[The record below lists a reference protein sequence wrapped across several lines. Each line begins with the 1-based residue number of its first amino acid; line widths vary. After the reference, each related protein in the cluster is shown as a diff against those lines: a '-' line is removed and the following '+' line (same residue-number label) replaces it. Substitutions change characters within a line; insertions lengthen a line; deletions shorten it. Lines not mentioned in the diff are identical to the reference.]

1 MTSHAK
7 FLGDFLLSQYLDN
20 WFWKKIFITPQH
32 HYNLKSQTQL
42 IQLLLHIDRQIYRL
56 ASCYYNRISKFIYW
70 QQLYHHIPKKIII
83 NYFWLLKIM
92 HNNIFSYI
100 FILICHCQKYWKSK
114 VEQKIPIL
122 WGLKPCHKSCKS
134 SWSRIVIYRLV
145 L

>member
-7 FLGDFLLSQYLDN
+7 FLGDFLLSQYLDS
-20 WFWKKIFITPQH
+20 WFWKKIFIIPQH
-32 HYNLKSQTQL
+32 HYNLKSQPQL

-56 ASCYYNRISKFIYW
+56 ASCYYNRISKFI
-70 QQLYHHIPKKIII
+70 LTTIIPSHSKKIII
-83 NYFWLLKIM
+83 NYFWLFKIT

-100 FILICHCQKYWKSK
+100 LILICHCQTYWMSK

-134 SWSRIVIYRLV
+134 SWSRIVIYRFV